1 MTPVLDVGHEPQ
13 RIDFRRPP
21 AVAKE
26 RLRALEVMHDRFV
39 KSLEGWLITRTRG
52 DLELHLSSVK
62 QIPYSEFL
70 RTLESPCCAFLANIK
85 DCGGRQGVIDIGLEL
100 SYFLVDRLFGGSGDA
115 TILDRALTPIERMAL
130 RVAAE
135 RVLVGLQE
143 SWQERVPLE
152 MELDGFE
159 SVPEI
164 LQSTG
169 TDDAVLSVEIIASF
183 MGRQDRIAISLP
195 LMALEAFFASTS
207 SNGRKPIGVSVGS
220 EQEIVANRNKAE
232 AQLRAT
238 HVALRACL
246 PEFRITLRD
255 LSQLQTGSVLRTG
268 IASTSPILGKIGST
282 TRFRCAAG
290 RVGGKMAIRVQ
301 ESLDAP
307 DSGANSTTSE

>member
-1 MTPVLDVGHEPQ
+1 MSTMTPELPTEAVKV
-13 RIDFRRPP
+13 DFRKPP
-21 AVAKE
+21 RVAKE

-52 DLELHLSSVK
+52 DLELKLASVK

-70 RTLESPCCAFLANIK
+70 HSLESPCCAFLASIK
-85 DCGGRQGVIDIGLEL
+85 DCGSQQAIIDFGLEF

-115 TILDRALTPIERMAL
+115 TILERALTPIERMAL

-135 RVLVGLQE
+135 RLVSQLQE
-143 SWQERVPLE
+143 TWQERVPIE
-152 MELDGFE
+152 MELSGFE

-164 LQSTG
+164 LQAVG
-169 TDDAVLSVEIIASF
+169 TDESVLYCEISASF
-183 MGRQDRIAISLP
+183 MGRQDRISICVP
-195 LMALEAFFASTS
+195 LMALEEFFAQTQGS
-207 SNGRKPIGVSVGS
+207 RKPTGVSIGS
-220 EQEIVANRNKAE
+220 EQEIVSNRNMAE

-246 PEFRITLRD
+246 PEFRVTLRD

-268 IASTSPILGKIGST
+268 ITSTAPIQGMVGST

-290 RVGGKMAIRVQ
+290 RVGGKLAVRVL

-307 DSGANSTTSE
+307 DGALSATSE